1 MITQPL
7 FLGLVS
13 LYSILLTSSA
23 VIGLGISAWMIG
35 ERKEFYLDAGIGL
48 LFVTLLGARLGYVI
62 RNLAYFTNYA
72 PQIPQIW
79 LGGISWPGALIGA
92 GAAIV
97 GIHKIWKEPLGE
109 LVDSYLP
116 LLGIVTFAIWLTGWG
131 AGIGYGPI
139 TDAWFG
145 IPVQDIFGITE
156 NRWPLPILGAA
167 LSGGWIAGLVLIPL
181 NRWRPKPGCRGILGI
196 TGIVLIN
203 GVVSLFRVD
212 PAPILWGL
220 RWETWFS
227 LLVFGLIGG
236 LYYRNRK
243 TTNGQATT

>member
-13 LYSILLTSSA
+13 LYSILISSSA
-23 VIGLGISAWMIG
+23 VIGLGISAWMTG
-35 ERKEFYLDAGIGL
+35 ERKGFYLDAGIGL
-48 LFVTLLGARLGYVI
+48 LFLSLLGARLGYVI
-62 RNLAYFTNYA
+62 RNLTYFTNHV
-72 PQIPQIW
+72 PRIPQLW

-92 GAAIV
+92 SVALV
-97 GIHKIWKEPLGE
+97 GIHLIWKEPLGE
-109 LVDSYLP
+109 LADNYLP
-116 LLGIVTFAIWLTGWG
+116 LLGTVTLAIWLSGWG
-131 AGIGYGPI
+131 AGIGYGFR

-145 IPVQDIFGITE
+145 IPVQDLFGITE

-167 LSGGWIAGLVLIPL
+167 LSGGWIAGLVLIPQ
-181 NRWRPKPGCRGILGI
+181 NRWNPKSGCRGILGI

-212 PAPILWGL
+212 PAPILGGL
-220 RWETWFS
+220 RGETWFS

-243 TTNGQATT
+243 TINGQANT